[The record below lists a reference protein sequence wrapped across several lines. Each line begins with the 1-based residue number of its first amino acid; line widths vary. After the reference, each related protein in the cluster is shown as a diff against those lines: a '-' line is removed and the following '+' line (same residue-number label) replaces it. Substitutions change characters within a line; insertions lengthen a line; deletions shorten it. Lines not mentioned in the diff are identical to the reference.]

1 MIKIKNYS
9 CILIFLL
16 SFAAYAQSSEFAQ
29 EEEFVSNFADQ
40 AIEILSDEVISEND
54 KTSRFTNVVM
64 NAIDLNLISKFV
76 LSKTWK
82 NSTDEQKERYLIAF
96 KDYFINS
103 YANKLDQYSGEQV
116 QIVGSEA
123 AGKYV
128 IVESNIVREGTDTLK
143 INLKWRLI
151 NRDGDIKI
159 IDLNIEGIS
168 LVIAQ
173 REEFQSFL
181 ANNDNDIEKLIDK
194 IITVSNY
201 IFLDYFDGK
210 PLGFQPIT
218 NPASTL

>member
-1 MIKIKNYS
+1 MINLKLLNS
-9 CILIFLL
+9 ILVLFLTL
-16 SFAAYAQSSEFAQ
+16 LVFAYGNDYTQ
-29 EEEFVSNFADQ
+29 EEEFVNKFAYQ
-40 AIEILSDEVISEND
+40 AIEILSDEDVTEND
-54 KTSRFTNVVM
+54 KTSRFTELVM
-64 NAIDLNLISKFV
+64 NSIDLNLISKFV

-82 NSTDEQKERYLIAF
+82 NSTDDQKERYLIAF
-96 KDYFINS
+96 REYFVNS
-103 YANKLDQYSGEQV
+103 YANKLDQYSGEKIQV
-116 QIVGSEA
+116 VGSEA
-123 AGKYV
+123 AGKYI

-194 IITVSNY
+194 IITVSN
-201 IFLDYFDGK
+201 
-210 PLGFQPIT
+210 
-218 NPASTL
+218 

>member
-9 CILIFLL
+9 WILIFLL
-16 SFAAYAQSSEFAQ
+16 SFAAYAQSSQFAQ
-29 EEEFVSNFADQ
+29 EEEFVSNFADK
-40 AIEILSDEVISEND
+40 AIEILSDESISEND

-123 AGKYV
+123 AVKYV
-128 IVESNIVREGTDTLK
+128 IVESNIVREWTYTLK
-143 INLKWRLI
+143 INLKFRLI

-181 ANNDNDIEKLIDK
+181 ANNDNDIDKLIDK
-194 IITVSNY
+194 IITVSN
-201 IFLDYFDGK
+201 
-210 PLGFQPIT
+210 
-218 NPASTL
+218 